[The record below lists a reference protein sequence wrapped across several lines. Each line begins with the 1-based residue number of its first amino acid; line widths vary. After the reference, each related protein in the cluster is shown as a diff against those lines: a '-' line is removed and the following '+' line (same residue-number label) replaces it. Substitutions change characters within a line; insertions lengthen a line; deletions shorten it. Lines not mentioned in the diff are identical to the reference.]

1 LEKHKIKGRGSEIK
15 MEFKMDQKVVLI
27 FFALGAAIALI
38 SDFFTSLYPENGLLV
53 ATLFPFVVYVV
64 ALSVLLKTVRQMKI
78 KSLIY
83 NSFMSYF
90 LIWAV
95 IWILFYN
102 L

>member
-1 LEKHKIKGRGSEIK
+1 
-15 MEFKMDQKVVLI
+15 MEFKMDQKIVLI
-27 FFALGAAIALI
+27 FFALGAVVALV
-38 SDFFTSLYPENGLLV
+38 SDFFTVLYPENGLII
-53 ATLFPFVVYVV
+53 AALFPFAVYAV
-64 ALSVLLKTVRQMKI
+64 ALSTLLKTVRQMKT

>member
-1 LEKHKIKGRGSEIK
+1 
-15 MEFKMDQKVVLI
+15 MEFKIDQKIVLI
-27 FFALGAAIALI
+27 FFALGAVIALV
-38 SDFFTSLYPENGLLV
+38 SDFFSSLYPEGGLFV
-53 ATLFPFVVYVV
+53 AVLFPFAVYAV
-64 ALSVLLKTVRQMKI
+64 ALSALLKTVRQKKI
-78 KSLIY
+78 KSLVY